1 MKKISL
7 LILSILIIISSCVT
21 KQVPRGT
28 KTGASKYNPT
38 SNVLHPQFKVF
49 HENDN
54 YSKLYFKLFTKEL
67 RFSSANENRTNQAVL
82 KVSYKI
88 TASMK
93 SNNIIDSAKTTLK
106 IKKHAKQ
113 TSIISFFKIKN
124 INLEQ
129 YLIEVNLYDFYGNKK
144 SQSYIRVNKSND
156 GNEQYYIS
164 FKGKKQKPI
173 FTEHFK
179 PSDTLLIKTKN
190 RLASQMSVIHYNT
203 DFKIAE
209 KPNYA
214 KTKKSIK
221 LKKDTIYKIPIIE
234 NKSKFYA
241 NKTGIY
247 IIRADSTKVRGM
259 MKVQFENAYPLI
271 SKSNEMIEAARYILT
286 EDEKTSLLISKNKKL
301 SIDNFWIKTGKSKEQ
316 ARELIKI
323 WYNRAT
329 YSNYYFTSYKKGI
342 KTDRGMIY
350 TVFGPPD
357 DIKYFDDAEKWIYI
371 NTKSV
376 SKLEFVFIKQANSI
390 SKNDYTLI
398 REGKYEAVWN
408 RAIKTW
414 RSGRV
419 FKY

>member
-1 MKKISL
+1 MKQKIL
-7 LILSILIIISSCVT
+7 FILSTILIISSCAT
-21 KQVPRGT
+21 KQVPVGT

-49 HENDN
+49 HEDDK

-67 RFSSANENRTNQAVL
+67 RFSSANPNRTNQAVL

-93 SNNIIDSAKTTLK
+93 SNAIIDSAKTSLT
-106 IKKHAKQ
+106 IKKHTNQ

-124 INLEQ
+124 INLDQ
-129 YLIEVNLYDFYGNKK
+129 YLIEINLYDFYSNKK

-164 FKGKKQKPI
+164 FKGKNQKPI
-173 FTEHFK
+173 FTEYFK
-179 PSDTLLIKTKN
+179 PYDTLFIKTKKADN
-190 RLASQMSVIHYNT
+190 SYMSVVHYNT
-203 DFKIAE
+203 EFNIAE
-209 KPNYA
+209 PPFLSEKQKA
-214 KTKKSIK
+214 IS
-221 LKKDTIYKIPIIE
+221 LKKDTSWKIPIISQ
-234 NKSKFYA
+234 KAKFYS
-241 NKTGIY
+241 NKKGIY
-247 IIRADSTKVRGM
+247 IIRANKNKVRGI
-259 MKVQFENAYPLI
+259 MKVQFKNSYPLI
-271 SKSNEMIEAARYILT
+271 SKSSEMIEAIGYILS
-286 EDEKTSLLISKNKKL
+286 EEEKNNMIISENKKL
-301 SIDNFWIKTGKSKEQ
+301 SVDNFWLKTCKSKER
-316 ARELIKI
+316 AKELIKI

-371 NTKSV
+371 NTKSMN
-376 SKLEFVFIKQANSI
+376 KLEFVFIKQANSI
-390 SKNDYTLI
+390 SKNDFTLI
-398 REGKYEAVWN
+398 REGKYESVWN
-408 RAIKTW
+408 KAIKTW